1 MRVLV
6 PFGARKVFEVGY
18 VVGLKETSE
27 FKCKNIVK
35 VIDRVFDE
43 DKLELAKWISQK
55 YFCNLSD
62 AIRLLVPPG
71 TSTSVDKIKT
81 KTEKYVYLNEDIDID
96 LEKIKSDKHKKVI
109 LFLQDNNNAPKAVL
123 KEMLDVSDAILKTL
137 EKNNYIILKYQHFK
151 KLRSDN
157 WSTTKATFKANWQA
171 NTYTITYH
179 FLPQSFDV
187 TAFALSTTLRQ
198 MLSPGFK
205 KILLSANCGDD
216 AI

>member
-96 LEKIKSDKHKKVI
+96 RKSV
-109 LFLQDNNNAPKAVL
+109 V
-123 KEMLDVSDAILKTL
+123 
-137 EKNNYIILKYQHFK
+137 
-151 KLRSDN
+151 
-157 WSTTKATFKANWQA
+157 
-171 NTYTITYH
+171 
-179 FLPQSFDV
+179 
-187 TAFALSTTLRQ
+187 
-198 MLSPGFK
+198 
-205 KILLSANCGDD
+205 
-216 AI
+216 